1 MVLPP
6 QAPLCWASG
15 VPDGASVDSWDSLKA
30 GKSSLEHR
38 TVEFKGGV
46 TTSMGLREGF
56 LWKGVFE
63 EVWDCKAKAFY
74 VSFLSVVTNHLK
86 LCGLK

>member
-6 QAPLCWASG
+6 QAPLCLASG
-15 VPDGASVDSWDSLKA
+15 VPDGGSVDSWDSLKA
-30 GKSSLEHR
+30 GKSGLEHR

-56 LWKGVFE
+56 LWKG
-63 EVWDCKAKAFY
+63 CLRRCGIARP
-74 VSFLSVVTNHLK
+74 K
-86 LCGLK
+86 LFM